1 MMYLKQLNQL
11 FGEIRSNI
19 LHISASWD
27 DEMQNIL
34 GWFFSVVEQV
44 WDFNLWSALQLVP
57 GMFSDMPTQHRM
69 PER

>member
-19 LHISASWD
+19 LHVSASWD

-44 WDFNLWSALQLVP
+44 WDFNL
-57 GMFSDMPTQHRM
+57 
-69 PER
+69 